1 LKHKDREYL
10 YSLRKYILIVTGLFI
25 LSLIIGL
32 MISVIYPGF
41 SENYFEMFQQ
51 SVGWITTLNPLA
63 IMLVIFL
70 NNAIKSLVALVLGIG
85 LGIIP
90 FLFVAGNGIILGI
103 VIGFISRQQ
112 GALFVIAALLPH
124 GIIEIPMV
132 LISAGIGLKLGYV
145 MYLSLIGMQ
154 TDIRQGKPY
163 IKTIITRLR
172 TDIKPELKQGFWFYI
187 RWIAPLLFLAAIIET
202 FITPVIVWLLRL
214 WEFL

>member
-1 LKHKDREYL
+1 MKRKDREYL
-10 YSLRKYILIVTGLFI
+10 YSLRKYILIVTGLFV

-32 MISVIYPGF
+32 MISVIYPGL

-51 SVGWITTLNPLA
+51 SVGWIITLNPLA

-90 FLFVAGNGIILGI
+90 FLFVAGNGIILGM

-112 GALFVIAALLPH
+112 GTLFVIAALLPH

-145 MYLSLIGMQ
+145 MYLSLSGMQ
-154 TDIRQGKPY
+154 TDIKQ
-163 IKTIITRLR
+163 
-172 TDIKPELKQGFWFYI
+172 ELKQGFWFYI
-187 RWIAPLLFLAAIIET
+187 RWIAPLLFLAAVIET
-202 FITPVIVWLLRL
+202 FITPVIVLLLRL
-214 WEFL
+214 WGFL

>member
-1 LKHKDREYL
+1 LKRKDREYL
-10 YSLRKYILIVTGLFI
+10 YSLRKYILIVTGLFV

-32 MISVIYPGF
+32 MISVIYPGL

-51 SVGWITTLNPLA
+51 SVGWIITLNPLA

-90 FLFVAGNGIILGI
+90 FLFVAGNGIILGM

-112 GALFVIAALLPH
+112 GTLFVIAALLPH

-145 MYLSLIGMQ
+145 MYLSLSGMQ
-154 TDIRQGKPY
+154 TDIKQ
-163 IKTIITRLR
+163 
-172 TDIKPELKQGFWFYI
+172 ELKQGFWFYI
-187 RWIAPLLFLAAIIET
+187 RWIAPLLFLAAVIET
-202 FITPVIVWLLRL
+202 FITPVIVLLLRL
-214 WEFL
+214 WGFL

>member
-1 LKHKDREYL
+1 
-10 YSLRKYILIVTGLFI
+10 
-25 LSLIIGL
+25 